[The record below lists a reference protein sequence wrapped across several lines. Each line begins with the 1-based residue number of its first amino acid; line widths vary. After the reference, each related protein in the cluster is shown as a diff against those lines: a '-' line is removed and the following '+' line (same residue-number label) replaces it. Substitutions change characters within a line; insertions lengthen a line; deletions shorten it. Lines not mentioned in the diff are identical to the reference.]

1 MGNKSD
7 LINIYEE
14 YKKGVIEELNIGV
27 PQDGPSLFPSSEGQ
41 PSNTQISNI
50 DIKDQSDEECSVCS
64 QSPCSCS
71 QCSSCNN
78 SPCACEDDNEDSNTN
93 MAKSEV
99 FKILKSA
106 NELMNL
112 LENSPKVEQWQL
124 SKLVKASD
132 YVCSVKGSIEYG
144 EFEKCQ
150 SDLLNGIEDLN
161 SNMGVVLKIKDMLS
175 GQNLAVNEEVLRQ
188 VIFNIECIKESN
200 S

>member
-14 YKKGVIEELNIGV
+14 YKKGVVEELNIGV

-41 PSNTQISNI
+41 PSNNQVSNLKI
-50 DIKDQSDEECSVCS
+50 EDESDEECLSCN
-64 QSPCSCS
+64 QSPCSCA
-71 QCSSCNN
+71 QCSSCNQL
-78 SPCACEDDNEDSNTN
+78 PCSCEDDDNGNTD

-112 LENSPKVEQWQL
+112 LEKSPKIEPWQL

-132 YVCSVKGSIEYG
+132 YVCNVRSSVEYG

-150 SDLLNGIEDLN
+150 TDLMHGMEDIG
-161 SNMGVVLKIKDMLS
+161 SNMGMIMKIKDMLS